1 MINKKNTV
9 DAVVF
14 DLDGTLLD
22 TLDDLATSV
31 NFALTQHGL
40 LPRPV
45 SEIRTFLG
53 NGIRYLMRHA
63 VGGRLSESEDEAAF
77 QTFRSHYVDH
87 CLDKTKPYPGIMELL
102 EKLKAQGIKMAIVS
116 NKLDPAVK
124 ELAARFFSGLITS
137 AVGERPDV
145 RRKPYPDAV
154 LAALDELDVK
164 PDRAIYVGDSEVDLE
179 TAQAAGLPCAL
190 VLWGFRDEPFLRTL
204 PGAETF
210 ISRPAQLL
218 EVINR

>member
-1 MINKKNTV
+1 MTNKKIQAE
-9 DAVVF
+9 AVVF

-40 LPRPV
+40 PARPV
-45 SEIRTFLG
+45 SEIRAFLG

-63 VGGRLSESEDEAAF
+63 VGGRLSEAEDEAAF

-87 CLDKTKPYPGIMELL
+87 CLDKTKPYPGIMALL
-102 EKLKAQGIKMAIVS
+102 ENLKAKGIKMAIVS

-124 ELAARFFSGLITS
+124 ELAARFFTGYVTS
-137 AVGERPDV
+137 AVGERPGV
-145 RRKPYPDAV
+145 RRKPCPDAV
-154 LAALDELDVK
+154 LAALDELGVK
-164 PDRAIYVGDSEVDLE
+164 PTRAIYVGDSEVDIE

-190 VLWGFRDEPFLRTL
+190 VLWGFRDEPFLRQL

-210 ISRPAQLL
+210 IRRPEELL
-218 EVINR
+218 DVID